1 MKGEF
6 RAKKNVD
13 KLIAKVYLLKY
24 QFILAELFTPRINF
38 ELIWR
43 ARFLLELAIWT
54 TF

>member
-24 QFILAELFTPRINF
+24 QFILAEFSSTKINF
-38 ELIWR
+38 KLIWQ

-54 TF
+54 TS